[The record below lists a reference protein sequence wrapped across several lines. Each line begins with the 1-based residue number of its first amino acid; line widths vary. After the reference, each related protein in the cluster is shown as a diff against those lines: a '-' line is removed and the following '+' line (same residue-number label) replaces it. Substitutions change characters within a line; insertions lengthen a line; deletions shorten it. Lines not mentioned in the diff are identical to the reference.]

1 MRGQSSRL
9 YSKRYPFCAASSN
22 GTRWRGLTEM
32 TDHSARAVGETGHA
46 RMSSP
51 STSPW
56 GSAVTAMSEPDYTVA
71 RTNRPDYAKAV
82 EDAYQAMTSGP
93 LWTDDD
99 VTRATDALRRSRFIG
114 CDCCAEYPTCRH
126 GESHWC
132 ETCDE
137 AGDHPPGRLEALAQE
152 VLDAVLPA
160 YRKRVLDEALTRLI
174 RSLSYEVGEQG
185 MRDAIAIVKTMYDEE
200 TP

>member
-1 MRGQSSRL
+1 MTL
-9 YSKRYPFCAASSN
+9 Y
-22 GTRWRGLTEM
+22 
-32 TDHSARAVGETGHA
+32 
-46 RMSSP
+46 
-51 STSPW
+51 
-56 GSAVTAMSEPDYTVA
+56 
-71 RTNRPDYAKAV
+71 
-82 EDAYQAMTSGP
+82 
-93 LWTDDD
+93 TDDD

-160 YRKRVLDEALTRLI
+160 AMSRAWSEGHQAGWEHHRDGTDWWDDGTPNPYRAKA
-174 RSLSYEVGEQG
+174 
-185 MRDAIAIVKTMYDEE
+185 EE